1 MVRSGFQFANPILE
15 RVSFVTNNKFDSDKF
30 EGIDIE
36 SQTSVEMHEENT
48 AKVSLNVIVGSSEDN
63 QPFNIDIVMSAKEK
77 IGDTILLDF
86 YAKRVNKT
94 KKVITY
100 FNDLFDEENL
110 EEYVDVLISYLEQFR
125 PRFRENLLNNK
136 KIELYANN

>member
-1 MVRSGFQFANPILE
+1 MINIILMELYDEYEKGSVQELKDFAEKTFSEEEVRKWFIGCTLVMFSLANTQSYKP
-15 RVSFVTNNKFDSDKF
+15 RYNCTR
-30 EGIDIE
+30 
-36 SQTSVEMHEENT
+36 EN
-48 AKVSLNVIVGSSEDN
+48 LL
-63 QPFNIDIVMSAKEK
+63 DIVMSAKEK

-86 YAKRVNKT
+86 YAKMVNKT
-94 KKVITY
+94 KKVVTY

-136 KIELYANN
+136 KTELCANN

>member
-1 MVRSGFQFANPILE
+1 MELYDEYENGSVQELIDFAEKTFDEE
-15 RVSFVTNNKFDSDKF
+15 RVRKLFIGCTLVMFSLANTQSYKPRYNC
-30 EGIDIE
+30 
-36 SQTSVEMHEENT
+36 TREN
-48 AKVSLNVIVGSSEDN
+48 LL
-63 QPFNIDIVMSAKEK
+63 DIVMSAKEK

>member
-1 MVRSGFQFANPILE
+1 M
-15 RVSFVTNNKFDSDKF
+15 
-30 EGIDIE
+30 
-36 SQTSVEMHEENT
+36 SV
-48 AKVSLNVIVGSSEDN
+48 
-63 QPFNIDIVMSAKEK
+63 KEK

-94 KKVITY
+94 KKAITY
-100 FNDLFDEENL
+100 FNDLFDEKNL

>member
-1 MVRSGFQFANPILE
+1 MELYDEYEKGSVQELKDFAEKKFSEEGVRKLFIGCTLVMFSLANTQSYKP
-15 RVSFVTNNKFDSDKF
+15 RYNCTR
-30 EGIDIE
+30 
-36 SQTSVEMHEENT
+36 EN
-48 AKVSLNVIVGSSEDN
+48 LL
-63 QPFNIDIVMSAKEK
+63 DIVMSAKEK

>member
-1 MVRSGFQFANPILE
+1 MNTKMAVQELKDFAEKTFSEEGVRKLFIGCTLVMFSLANTQSYKP
-15 RVSFVTNNKFDSDKF
+15 RYNCTR
-30 EGIDIE
+30 
-36 SQTSVEMHEENT
+36 EN
-48 AKVSLNVIVGSSEDN
+48 LL
-63 QPFNIDIVMSAKEK
+63 DIVMSAKEK

>member
-1 MVRSGFQFANPILE
+1 MINRILMELYDEYEKGSVQELKDFAEKTFSEEGVRKLFIGCTLVMFSLANTQSYKP
-15 RVSFVTNNKFDSDKF
+15 RYNCTR
-30 EGIDIE
+30 
-36 SQTSVEMHEENT
+36 EN
-48 AKVSLNVIVGSSEDN
+48 LL
-63 QPFNIDIVMSAKEK
+63 DIVMSAKEK

-94 KKVITY
+94 KRVVTY
-100 FNDLFDEENL
+100 FDGLFDEENL

>member
-1 MVRSGFQFANPILE
+1 M
-15 RVSFVTNNKFDSDKF
+15 
-30 EGIDIE
+30 
-36 SQTSVEMHEENT
+36 SV
-48 AKVSLNVIVGSSEDN
+48 
-63 QPFNIDIVMSAKEK
+63 KEK

-86 YAKRVNKT
+86 YAK
-94 KKVITY
+94 KVITY
-100 FNDLFDEENL
+100 FNDLFDEKNL

>member
-1 MVRSGFQFANPILE
+1 
-15 RVSFVTNNKFDSDKF
+15 
-30 EGIDIE
+30 
-36 SQTSVEMHEENT
+36 
-48 AKVSLNVIVGSSEDN
+48 
-63 QPFNIDIVMSAKEK
+63 MSAKEK

-86 YAKRVNKT
+86 YSKRVNKT
-94 KKVITY
+94 KKAITY
-100 FNDLFDEENL
+100 FNDLFDEKYL

>member
-1 MVRSGFQFANPILE
+1 MELYDEYEKGSVQELKDFAEKTFSEEGVRKLFIGCTLVMLSLANTQSYKP
-15 RVSFVTNNKFDSDKF
+15 RYNCTR
-30 EGIDIE
+30 
-36 SQTSVEMHEENT
+36 EN
-48 AKVSLNVIVGSSEDN
+48 LL
-63 QPFNIDIVMSAKEK
+63 DIVMSAKEK

>member
-1 MVRSGFQFANPILE
+1 
-15 RVSFVTNNKFDSDKF
+15 
-30 EGIDIE
+30 
-36 SQTSVEMHEENT
+36 
-48 AKVSLNVIVGSSEDN
+48 
-63 QPFNIDIVMSAKEK
+63 MSAKEK

-94 KKVITY
+94 KKAITY
-100 FNDLFDEENL
+100 FNDLFDETYL
-110 EEYVDVLISYLEQFR
+110 EEYVDVLISYLEQCR

>member
-63 QPFNIDIVMSAKEK
+63 IDIVMSAKFRWR
-77 IGDTILLDF
+77 DTIDIAKVKELLKVNGASVLLSYIRPIVANLTNSSQYSVLNIPFMDF
-86 YAKRVNKT
+86 TQSDSK
-94 KKVITY
+94 
-100 FNDLFDEENL
+100 
-110 EEYVDVLISYLEQFR
+110 
-125 PRFRENLLNNK
+125 
-136 KIELYANN
+136 

>member
-1 MVRSGFQFANPILE
+1 M
-15 RVSFVTNNKFDSDKF
+15 
-30 EGIDIE
+30 
-36 SQTSVEMHEENT
+36 SV
-48 AKVSLNVIVGSSEDN
+48 
-63 QPFNIDIVMSAKEK
+63 KEK

-94 KKVITY
+94 KKAITY
-100 FNDLFDEENL
+100 FNDLFDEKYL

>member
-63 QPFNIDIVMSAKEK
+63 QPFNIDIVMSAKFRWR
-77 IGDTILLDF
+77 DTIDIAKVKELLKVNGASGF
-86 YAKRVNKT
+86 YT
-94 KKVITY
+94 I
-100 FNDLFDEENL
+100 
-110 EEYVDVLISYLEQFR
+110 
-125 PRFRENLLNNK
+125 
-136 KIELYANN
+136 